1 MVYDK
6 NGDPVNEKS
15 AAAGAKK
22 EKKTKDLQ
30 KLVGVKDE
38 KVAKKVKKLGAEKN
52 KKTTKYLKKILAK
65 DDKNAKELVKLVTK
79 KRPKKLAGQKKKD
92 NTSKKSDDQIRKLI
106 YKIQVNMRKQ
116 SALEKRT
123 DQLVIAL
130 TKKVSGGKKPRQLK
144 GSMLSKILLILIYY
158 TR

>member
-1 MVYDK
+1 VSAVLACLQINTFAMFRADHRTRRMVYDK

-52 KKTTKYLKKILAK
+52 KKTTKYLKK
-65 DDKNAKELVKLVTK
+65 NTR
-79 KRPKKLAGQKKKD
+79 KR
-92 NTSKKSDDQIRKLI
+92 
-106 YKIQVNMRKQ
+106 
-116 SALEKRT
+116 
-123 DQLVIAL
+123 
-130 TKKVSGGKKPRQLK
+130 
-144 GSMLSKILLILIYY
+144 
-158 TR
+158 